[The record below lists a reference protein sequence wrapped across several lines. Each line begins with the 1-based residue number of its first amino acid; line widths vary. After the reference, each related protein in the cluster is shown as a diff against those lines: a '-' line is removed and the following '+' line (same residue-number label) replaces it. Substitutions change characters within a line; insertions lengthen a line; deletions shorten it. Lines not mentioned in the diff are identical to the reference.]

1 MLSGK
6 LPTGLISQMAS
17 FYLVGLSGVF
27 VNLGVFV
34 FSVSF
39 LETGPYVAGVLAF
52 LVACCSNYVLNV
64 HVTFRR
70 EVAGITKPSV
80 IWFWNLLKYY
90 TANLVG
96 LGANLLTLY
105 ACIELFGMQLL
116 ILWQCLGIV
125 VAGLN
130 NFALSK
136 FLIFRESP

>member
-6 LPTGLISQMAS
+6 LPTGLIAQMAS

-136 FLIFRESP
+136 FLIFREAP